1 MTLEQEQLN
10 MMKEM
15 GLSHSEEI
23 SSTLIDAGNKLT
35 EKLQEVEESSM
46 KPEIKQQTMKNVW
59 SVWEKTNKRIM
70 DSVDTYI
77 DELYEKEKKK
87 L

>member
-1 MTLEQEQLN
+1 LPAP
-10 MMKEM
+10 
-15 GLSHSEEI
+15 
-23 SSTLIDAGNKLT
+23 SSGSTPPRAGRRV
-35 EKLQEVEESSM
+35 QF
-46 KPEIKQQTMKNVW
+46 P
-59 SVWEKTNKRIM
+59 M